1 MKPQQKPQKQPAPK
15 SSRKDYDYNKPI
27 GKCMVCYTLSGWHCY
42 ECGND
47 FCQAHYHEH
56 KDRNQCKA
64 G

>member
-1 MKPQQKPQKQPAPK
+1 MRPPQKPQKQPQSK

-27 GKCMVCYTLSGWHCY
+27 GKCVVCYTLSGWHCY

-47 FCQAHYHEH
+47 FCQTHYYEH

-64 G
+64 V